1 LSSSAR
7 KSKSPPPP
15 PSSKVA
21 SRERAAGGWEA
32 SQPEI
37 RVAYA
42 PAGRETLEAITA
54 EIVGGG
60 SERHDSLPEIQVRE
74 APAGRETLAAIA
86 EELRPAARAPLDT
99 IPYADHIKNAPG
111 AHTPSMTPAL
121 RRNAFETA
129 PDLSVESAA
138 VDGET
143 LAAIEQEAQ
152 ARESHSSPSSGDAP
166 PTSGLNPIRRSAER
180 AVAPEASN
188 EPLEIFEM
196 ATFVVRGTDAA
207 RLSTDALRRRFVE
220 ERLMHRLPV
229 ETLDEID
236 RVDVTP
242 WTVRGTFVVRVWCKV
257 AGIDA
262 VDIRAD

>member
-7 KSKSPPPP
+7 QSKTPPPP
-15 PSSKVA
+15 PSAKA
-21 SRERAAGGWEA
+21 ARERAAGGWEA

-54 EIVGGG
+54 EIVGGH
-60 SERHDSLPEIQVRE
+60 ERHDSLPEIQVRE

-86 EELRPAARAPLDT
+86 EELRPAVRPPLDT
-99 IPYADHIKNAPG
+99 IPYADQIKNAPG

-121 RRNAFETA
+121 RRAALDTA
-129 PDLSVESAA
+129 PDLSVQGEA
-138 VDGET
+138 VDGNP
-143 LAAIEQEAQ
+143 LAAVEPEALSNE
-152 ARESHSSPSSGDAP
+152 ESASSPSSADAP
-166 PTSGLNPIRRSAER
+166 PTSGLNPIKRSSER
-180 AVAPEASN
+180 PVAPETAP

-196 ATFVVRGTDAA
+196 ATFVVRGPDAA

-220 ERLMHRLPV
+220 EHLMHRLPV
-229 ETLDEID
+229 TTLDEID

-257 AGIDA
+257 AGIEA
-262 VDIRAD
+262 IDIRAE

>member
-7 KSKSPPPP
+7 QSKTPPPP
-15 PSSKVA
+15 PSA
-21 SRERAAGGWEA
+21 RAARERAAGGWEA

-54 EIVGGG
+54 EIVGGH
-60 SERHDSLPEIQVRE
+60 ERHDSLPEIQVRE

-86 EELRPAARAPLDT
+86 EELRPAVRPQLDT
-99 IPYADHIKNAPG
+99 IPYADRIKNAPG

-121 RRNAFETA
+121 RRATLETA
-129 PDLSVESAA
+129 PDLSVQSEAA
-138 VDGET
+138 DSDT
-143 LAAIEQEAQ
+143 LAAIEQEAL
-152 ARESHSSPSSGDAP
+152 ANESPSSPSSADAP
-166 PTSGLNPIRRSAER
+166 PTSGLNPIHRSSER
-180 AVAPEASN
+180 TVAPEAST

-196 ATFVVRGTDAA
+196 ATFVVRGPDAA

-220 ERLMHRLPV
+220 EHLMHRLPV
-229 ETLDEID
+229 QTLDEID

-257 AGIDA
+257 AGIEA
-262 VDIRAD
+262 IDIRAD

>member
-1 LSSSAR
+1 M
-7 KSKSPPPP
+7 
-15 PSSKVA
+15 
-21 SRERAAGGWEA
+21 
-32 SQPEI
+32 
-37 RVAYA
+37 AYA

-60 SERHDSLPEIQVRE
+60 NERHDSLPEIQVRE

-86 EELRPAARAPLDT
+86 EELRPAIRPQLDT
-99 IPYADHIKNAPG
+99 IPYADRIKNAPG
-111 AHTPSMTPAL
+111 AHTPSLTPAL
-121 RRNAFETA
+121 PRVTLETA
-129 PDLSVESAA
+129 PDLSVATEAA
-138 VDGET
+138 DGET
-143 LAAIEQEAQ
+143 LAAIA
-152 ARESHSSPSSGDAP
+152 ADAHESPSSPSSADAP
-166 PTSGLNPIRRSAER
+166 PTSGMNPIKRSSER
-180 AVAPEASN
+180 PIAPEASN

-196 ATFVVRGTDAA
+196 ATFVVRGSDAA

-229 ETLDEID
+229 ATLDEID

>member
-1 LSSSAR
+1 LAAER
-7 KSKSPPPP
+7 K
-15 PSSKVA
+15 
-21 SRERAAGGWEA
+21 RAAAATTWEA

-60 SERHDSLPEIQVRE
+60 GSERLDSLPDIQVRE

-86 EELRPAARAPLDT
+86 EELRPKARAPLNT
-99 IPYADHIKNAPG
+99 IPYGDKIKNAPG
-111 AHTPSMTPAL
+111 SHTPSMAPAL
-121 RRNAFETA
+121 RRAELDTT
-129 PDLSVESAA
+129 PDLR
-138 VDGET
+138 VDS
-143 LAAIEQEAQ
+143 EAG
-152 ARESHSSPSSGDAP
+152 ADPAPTALDEDSSSSPTSADAP
-166 PTSGLNPIRRSAER
+166 PTSGLNPIQRR
-180 AVAPEASN
+180 VDGAPLPDASP

-196 ATFVVRGTDAA
+196 ATFVVRGSDAA
-207 RLSTDALRRRFVE
+207 RLSTEALRRRFVE
-220 ERLMHRLPV
+220 EHLMHRLPI
-229 ETLDEID
+229 ETPDEID

-257 AGIDA
+257 AGIEA